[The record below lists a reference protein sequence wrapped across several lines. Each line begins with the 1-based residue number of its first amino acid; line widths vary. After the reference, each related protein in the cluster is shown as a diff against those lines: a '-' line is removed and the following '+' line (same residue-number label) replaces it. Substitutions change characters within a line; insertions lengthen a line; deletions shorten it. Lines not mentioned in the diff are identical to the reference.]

1 MLQEAE
7 WGLKKSTQT
16 VDEYMTNAYVSF
28 ALGPIVL
35 PTLYFLGP
43 KLSDEVVES
52 PEYHQLYKHMSSCG
66 RLLND
71 IHSFKVQVL
80 FLLVPHLP

>member
-7 WGLKKSTQT
+7 WGHKKSTPT

-43 KLSDEVVES
+43 KLPDEVVER
-52 PEYHQLYKHMSSCG
+52 PEYHKLYKHMSSCG

-71 IHSFKVQVL
+71 IHGFKVQVL